1 MKCPLCEG
9 TIDNPWDT
17 EHIDRADC
25 VSFLKDRIKTLEDSF
40 RKEKH
45 LPTRSPILNDHLNN
59 KKVK

>member
-9 TIDNPWDT
+9 TIDNPWDV

-25 VSFLKDRIKTLEDSF
+25 VSFLNERIKKLEESF

-45 LPTRSPILNDHLNN
+45 LPILNTTLNN
-59 KKVK
+59 KKAK